1 MKKLL
6 ALLLLFGIVGCMS
19 NSNGSNLY
27 QYQPPSIDISG
38 KDCDGETCVEIS
50 NYDIRCDEGFSG
62 FDKCEVTIS
71 YKTESSL
78 DDWMDIVCRA
88 TINVFDYMNQMQP
101 EILSDTQKNRHW
113 QRMHFLA
120 NSYHTFSFD
129 SYSET
134 NRVNLKA
141 IECGVNDLPPA
152 PYSGLWFMDP
162 NLTQQEL
169 IDLYKEKYYPEE
181 IE

>member
-1 MKKLL
+1 MMKKLL

-38 KDCDGETCVEIS
+38 KDCDGETCVEIL
-50 NYDIRCDEGFSG
+50 NYDLRCDEGFSG
-62 FDKCEVTIS
+62 FDRCKVTIS
-71 YKTESSL
+71 YNTESSS
-78 DDWMDIVCRA
+78 DERVDIVCRA

-101 EILSDTQKNRHW
+101 KILSDTQTN
-113 QRMHFLA
+113 QDSIIFT
-120 NSYHTFSFD
+120 NSYHAFSFD

-152 PYSGLWFMDP
+152 AYSGLWFMDP
-162 NLTQQEL
+162 NLTQQEV